1 MKLKE
6 KYRFLRLN
14 FWYNKCTEKER
25 SRSCFYLVMGG
36 EISMRKRLVS
46 TALICGILSVSMLNG
61 CGKKAADATA
71 GTAAIQENS
80 SAEETTTQAKE
91 SSAEETKAEEEG
103 QENQEN
109 QDSAAIVPVTVD
121 YSYDGDWKDQ
131 KTLFSSKVAQIK
143 LMDDSHEKLQ
153 DALKALNQSALD
165 DQKSVIDENKE
176 YAEQEY
182 ASNPDMVEYTFDR
195 DILVA
200 RSDETVLSMAVMEG
214 SYLGGAHP
222 FGMTTGRTYDTQTG
236 KELSLKDVV
245 SDYDGIY
252 EYVKKQLEEN
262 YDQSM
267 FFEDYQDTLQK
278 MFYDESGDYGT
289 VQWTISQTG
298 LSIYFNQYDLAP
310 YVAGSQQVDISFKEQ
325 PQLFQ
330 SKYVVEKESYSKVIR
345 ENSSCFADVNG
356 DGKEEEISYSVA
368 RDEYGFGGAITVTCD
383 GQTFDTAE
391 VDKDASDAYG
401 AYGAYSSE
409 GYVLHTSDGR
419 TYLYLQHLDDNDYR
433 YVNIFRLD
441 QGRPSYVGYEGMAW
455 YNTQILDPDSF
466 MLYTR
471 LDVLGTYYG
480 MKRYHVDEAGLPA
493 SDDEAYVI
501 NESSMLQSTRD
512 LEVTILEEN
521 GSETEATV
529 LSGTG
534 YTIFRTDGASY
545 ADAHLNDGRDCR
557 IQIKEGSRGW
567 GWDIDGVSEEE
578 CFEWLPYAG

>member
-61 CGKKAADATA
+61 CGKKTADATA
-71 GTAAIQENS
+71 GTTAIQENS

-109 QDSAAIVPVTVD
+109 QDPAAIVPVTVD

-310 YVAGSQQVDISFKEQ
+310 YVAGSQQVDIFFKAQ

-330 SKYVVEKESYSKVIR
+330 SRYVVEKESYSKVIR

-433 YVNIFRLD
+433 YMNVFRLD
-441 QGRPSYVGYEGMAW
+441 RGMPSYVGYEGMAW

-466 MLYTR
+466 ILYTR

-501 NESSMLQSTRD
+501 NESSMIRSTRD
-512 LEVTILEEN
+512 LAVMILEEN

-529 LSGTG
+529 PSGTG

>member
-61 CGKKAADATA
+61 CGKKTADATA
-71 GTAAIQENS
+71 GTTAIQENS

-391 VDKDASDAYG
+391 IDKDASDAYG

-433 YVNIFRLD
+433 YVNVFRLD

-501 NESSMLQSTRD
+501 NESSMLRSTRD
-512 LEVTILEEN
+512 LAVTILEKN

-529 LSGTG
+529 PSGTG

>member
-383 GQTFDTAE
+383 GQIFDTAE
-391 VDKDASDAYG
+391 VDKDTSDAYG

-433 YVNIFRLD
+433 YVNVFRLD

-501 NESSMLQSTRD
+501 NESSMLRSTRD
-512 LEVTILEEN
+512 LAVTILEKN

-529 LSGTG
+529 PSGTG

>member
-1 MKLKE
+1 
-6 KYRFLRLN
+6 
-14 FWYNKCTEKER
+14 
-25 SRSCFYLVMGG
+25 
-36 EISMRKRLVS
+36 MRKRLVS

-383 GQTFDTAE
+383 GQIFDTAE

-433 YVNIFRLD
+433 YVNVFRLD

-480 MKRYHVDEAGLPA
+480 MKRYHVDEDGLPA

-512 LEVTILEEN
+512 LAVTILEKN

-529 LSGTG
+529 PSGTG

>member
-1 MKLKE
+1 
-6 KYRFLRLN
+6 
-14 FWYNKCTEKER
+14 
-25 SRSCFYLVMGG
+25 
-36 EISMRKRLVS
+36 MRKRLVS

-103 QENQEN
+103 QENQ
-109 QDSAAIVPVTVD
+109 DSAATVPVTVD

-252 EYVKKQLEEN
+252 EYVKKQLKEN

-310 YVAGSQQVDISFKEQ
+310 YVAGSQQVDISFKDQ

-391 VDKDASDAYG
+391 IDKDASDAYG

-433 YVNIFRLD
+433 YVNVFRLD

-501 NESSMLQSTRD
+501 NESSMLRSTRD
-512 LEVTILEEN
+512 LAVTILEKN

-529 LSGTG
+529 PSGTG

-578 CFEWLPYAG
+578 CFEWFPYAG

>member
-1 MKLKE
+1 
-6 KYRFLRLN
+6 
-14 FWYNKCTEKER
+14 
-25 SRSCFYLVMGG
+25 
-36 EISMRKRLVS
+36 MRKRLVS

-103 QENQEN
+103 QEK

-310 YVAGSQQVDISFKEQ
+310 YVAGSQQVDISFKAQ

-330 SKYVVEKESYSKVIR
+330 SRYVVEKESYSKVIR

-391 VDKDASDAYG
+391 IDKDASDAYG

-433 YVNIFRLD
+433 YVNVFRLD

-501 NESSMLQSTRD
+501 NESSMLRSTRD
-512 LEVTILEEN
+512 LAVTILEKN

-529 LSGTG
+529 PSGTG

>member
-1 MKLKE
+1 MIL
-6 KYRFLRLN
+6 LL
-14 FWYNKCTEKER
+14 T
-25 SRSCFYLVMGG
+25 VMGG
-36 EISMRKRLVS
+36 ERSMRKRLVS

-61 CGKKAADATA
+61 CGKKTADATA
-71 GTAAIQENS
+71 GTTAIQENS

-289 VQWTISQTG
+289 VQWTISQTE

-433 YVNIFRLD
+433 YVNVFRLD

-501 NESSMLQSTRD
+501 NESSMLRSTRD
-512 LEVTILEEN
+512 LAVTILEKN

-529 LSGTG
+529 PSGTG

>member
-1 MKLKE
+1 
-6 KYRFLRLN
+6 
-14 FWYNKCTEKER
+14 
-25 SRSCFYLVMGG
+25 MGG
-36 EISMRKRLVS
+36 ERSMRKRLVS

-200 RSDETVLSMAVMEG
+200 RSDETVLSMAVMES

-222 FGMTTGRTYDTQTG
+222 FGATIGRTYDTQTG

-433 YVNIFRLD
+433 YVNVFRLD

-512 LEVTILEEN
+512 LEVTILEKN

-529 LSGTG
+529 PSGTG

-545 ADAHLNDGRDCR
+545 ADAHLDDGRDCR

>member
-391 VDKDASDAYG
+391 IDKDASDAYG
-401 AYGAYSSE
+401 AYGTYSSE

-433 YVNIFRLD
+433 YVNVFRLD

-529 LSGTG
+529 PSGTG

-545 ADAHLNDGRDCR
+545 ADAHLNDGRNCR

>member
-1 MKLKE
+1 
-6 KYRFLRLN
+6 
-14 FWYNKCTEKER
+14 
-25 SRSCFYLVMGG
+25 MGG
-36 EISMRKRLVS
+36 ERSMRKRLVS

-61 CGKKAADATA
+61 CGKKTADATA
-71 GTAAIQENS
+71 GTTAIQENS
-80 SAEETTTQAKE
+80 SAEETTTEAKE
-91 SSAEETKAEEEG
+91 SSAEETKVEGEG
-103 QENQEN
+103 QVNQEN
-109 QDSAAIVPVTVD
+109 QDPAAIVPVTVD

-131 KTLFSSKVAQIK
+131 KTLFFSKVAQIK
-143 LMDDSHEKLQ
+143 LLDDDHKKLQ
-153 DALKALNQSALD
+153 DVLKALNQSALD

-200 RSDETVLSMAVMEG
+200 RSDETVLSMAVMES

-222 FGMTTGRTYDTQTG
+222 FGATIGRTYDTQTG

-252 EYVKKQLEEN
+252 EYVKTQLEEN

-310 YVAGSQQVDISFKEQ
+310 YVAGSQQVDISFKAQ

-330 SKYVVEKESYSKVIR
+330 SRYVVEKESYTKVIR
-345 ENSSCFADVNG
+345 ENNSCFADVDG

-383 GQTFDTAE
+383 GQTFDTTE

-433 YVNIFRLD
+433 YVNVFRLD

-512 LEVTILEEN
+512 LAVTILEEN

-529 LSGTG
+529 PSGTG

-578 CFEWLPYAG
+578 CFERLPYAG

>member
-310 YVAGSQQVDISFKEQ
+310 YVAGSQQVDISFKAQ

-391 VDKDASDAYG
+391 IDKDASDAYG

-433 YVNIFRLD
+433 YVNVFRLD

-501 NESSMLQSTRD
+501 NESSMLRSTRD
-512 LEVTILEEN
+512 LAVTILEKN

-529 LSGTG
+529 PSGTG

>member
-310 YVAGSQQVDISFKEQ
+310 YVAGSQQVDISFKAQ

-330 SKYVVEKESYSKVIR
+330 SRYVVEKESYSKVIR

-391 VDKDASDAYG
+391 IDKDASDAYG

-433 YVNIFRLD
+433 YVNVFRLD

-529 LSGTG
+529 PSGTG

-545 ADAHLNDGRDCR
+545 ADAHLNDGRNCR

>member
-289 VQWTISQTG
+289 VQWTISQTE

-433 YVNIFRLD
+433 YVNVFRLD

-501 NESSMLQSTRD
+501 NESSMLRSTRD
-512 LEVTILEEN
+512 LAVTILEKN

-529 LSGTG
+529 PSGTG

>member
-1 MKLKE
+1 
-6 KYRFLRLN
+6 
-14 FWYNKCTEKER
+14 
-25 SRSCFYLVMGG
+25 MGG
-36 EISMRKRLVS
+36 EKSMRKCLVS

-61 CGKKAADATA
+61 CGKKAADAVA

-103 QENQEN
+103 QEN

-391 VDKDASDAYG
+391 IDKDASDAYG

-433 YVNIFRLD
+433 YVNVFRLD

-501 NESSMLQSTRD
+501 NESSMLRSTRD
-512 LEVTILEEN
+512 LAVTILEKN

-529 LSGTG
+529 PSGTG

-545 ADAHLNDGRDCR
+545 ADAHLNDGRYCR

>member
-1 MKLKE
+1 
-6 KYRFLRLN
+6 
-14 FWYNKCTEKER
+14 
-25 SRSCFYLVMGG
+25 
-36 EISMRKRLVS
+36 MRKRLVS

-103 QENQEN
+103 QENQ
-109 QDSAAIVPVTVD
+109 DSAATVPVTVD

-252 EYVKKQLEEN
+252 EYVKKTMTSPCFLRITRTLFRKC
-262 YDQSM
+262 SM
-267 FFEDYQDTLQK
+267 MKVAIMEPC
-278 MFYDESGDYGT
+278 SGP
-289 VQWTISQTG
+289 
-298 LSIYFNQYDLAP
+298 FP
-310 YVAGSQQVDISFKEQ
+310 
-325 PQLFQ
+325 
-330 SKYVVEKESYSKVIR
+330 R
-345 ENSSCFADVNG
+345 
-356 DGKEEEISYSVA
+356 
-368 RDEYGFGGAITVTCD
+368 
-383 GQTFDTAE
+383 
-391 VDKDASDAYG
+391 
-401 AYGAYSSE
+401 
-409 GYVLHTSDGR
+409 
-419 TYLYLQHLDDNDYR
+419 
-433 YVNIFRLD
+433 
-441 QGRPSYVGYEGMAW
+441 QG
-455 YNTQILDPDSF
+455 
-466 MLYTR
+466 
-471 LDVLGTYYG
+471 
-480 MKRYHVDEAGLPA
+480 
-493 SDDEAYVI
+493 
-501 NESSMLQSTRD
+501 
-512 LEVTILEEN
+512 
-521 GSETEATV
+521 
-529 LSGTG
+529 
-534 YTIFRTDGASY
+534 
-545 ADAHLNDGRDCR
+545 
-557 IQIKEGSRGW
+557 
-567 GWDIDGVSEEE
+567 
-578 CFEWLPYAG
+578 

>member
-1 MKLKE
+1 
-6 KYRFLRLN
+6 
-14 FWYNKCTEKER
+14 
-25 SRSCFYLVMGG
+25 MGG

-103 QENQEN
+103 QEN

-310 YVAGSQQVDISFKEQ
+310 YVAGSQQVDISFKAQ

-330 SKYVVEKESYSKVIR
+330 SRYVVEKESYSKVIR

-391 VDKDASDAYG
+391 IDKDASDAYG

-433 YVNIFRLD
+433 YVNVFRLD

-501 NESSMLQSTRD
+501 NESSMLRSTRD
-512 LEVTILEEN
+512 LAVTILEKN

-529 LSGTG
+529 PSGTG

>member
-1 MKLKE
+1 
-6 KYRFLRLN
+6 
-14 FWYNKCTEKER
+14 
-25 SRSCFYLVMGG
+25 MGG
-36 EISMRKRLVS
+36 EMSMRKRLVS

-433 YVNIFRLD
+433 YVNVFRLD

-501 NESSMLQSTRD
+501 NESSMLRSTRD
-512 LEVTILEEN
+512 LAVTILEKN

>member
-383 GQTFDTAE
+383 GQIFDTAE
-391 VDKDASDAYG
+391 IDKDASDAYG

-433 YVNIFRLD
+433 YVNVFRLD

-529 LSGTG
+529 PSGTG

>member
-1 MKLKE
+1 
-6 KYRFLRLN
+6 
-14 FWYNKCTEKER
+14 
-25 SRSCFYLVMGG
+25 
-36 EISMRKRLVS
+36 MRKRLVS

-61 CGKKAADATA
+61 CGKKAADAVA

-109 QDSAAIVPVTVD
+109 QENQDPAAIVPVTVD

-401 AYGAYSSE
+401 AYGAYASE

-433 YVNIFRLD
+433 YVNVFRLD

-501 NESSMLQSTRD
+501 NESSMLRSTRD
-512 LEVTILEEN
+512 LAVTILEKN

>member
-1 MKLKE
+1 
-6 KYRFLRLN
+6 
-14 FWYNKCTEKER
+14 
-25 SRSCFYLVMGG
+25 MGG
-36 EISMRKRLVS
+36 EKSMRKCLVS
-46 TALICGILSVSMLNG
+46 TALICGILSVSMLGG
-61 CGKKAADATA
+61 CGRKAADATA

-80 SAEETTTQAKE
+80 SAEETTTEAKE
-91 SSAEETKAEEEG
+91 SSAEETKTEE
-103 QENQEN
+103 ENQEN
-109 QDSAAIVPVTVD
+109 QDPAAIVPVTVD
-121 YSYDGDWKDQ
+121 YNYDGDWKDQ
-131 KTLFSSKVAQIK
+131 TTLFFSKVAQIK
-143 LMDDSHEKLQ
+143 LLDDDHKKLQ
-153 DALKALNQSALD
+153 DVLKALNQSALD

-200 RSDETVLSMAVMEG
+200 RSDETVLSMAVMES

-222 FGMTTGRTYDTQTG
+222 FGATIGRTYDTQTG

-252 EYVKKQLEEN
+252 EYVKRQLEEN

-310 YVAGSQQVDISFKEQ
+310 YVAGSQQVDISFKAQ

-330 SKYVVEKESYSKVIR
+330 SRYVVEKESYTKVIR
-345 ENSSCFADVNG
+345 ENNSCFADVDG

-368 RDEYGFGGAITVTCD
+368 RDENGFGGAITVTCD

-391 VDKDASDAYG
+391 IDKDASDAYG

-433 YVNIFRLD
+433 YVNVFRLD
-441 QGRPSYVGYEGMAW
+441 QGMPSYVGYEGMAW
-455 YNTQILDPDSF
+455 YNTQILDPDFF

-501 NESSMLQSTRD
+501 NESSMLRSTRD
-512 LEVTILEEN
+512 LAVTILEEN

-529 LSGTG
+529 PSGTG

-557 IQIKEGSRGW
+557 IQIKEGSKGW

-578 CFEWLPYAG
+578 CFEWIPYAG

>member
-1 MKLKE
+1 
-6 KYRFLRLN
+6 
-14 FWYNKCTEKER
+14 
-25 SRSCFYLVMGG
+25 
-36 EISMRKRLVS
+36 MRKRLVS

-61 CGKKAADATA
+61 CGKKTADATA
-71 GTAAIQENS
+71 GITAIQENS

-91 SSAEETKAEEEG
+91 SSAEETKAEKEG
-103 QENQEN
+103 QENQ
-109 QDSAAIVPVTVD
+109 DPAAIVPVTVD

-383 GQTFDTAE
+383 GQIFDTAE

-433 YVNIFRLD
+433 YVNVFRLD

-512 LEVTILEEN
+512 LEVTILEKN

-529 LSGTG
+529 PSGTG

>member
-1 MKLKE
+1 
-6 KYRFLRLN
+6 
-14 FWYNKCTEKER
+14 
-25 SRSCFYLVMGG
+25 
-36 EISMRKRLVS
+36 MRKRLVS

-61 CGKKAADATA
+61 CGKKTADATA
-71 GTAAIQENS
+71 GTTAIQENS

-109 QDSAAIVPVTVD
+109 QDPAAIVPVTVD

-310 YVAGSQQVDISFKEQ
+310 YVAGSQQVDIFFKAQ

-330 SKYVVEKESYSKVIR
+330 SRYVVEKESYSKVIR

-433 YVNIFRLD
+433 YMNVFRLD
-441 QGRPSYVGYEGMAW
+441 RGMPSYVGYEGMAW
-455 YNTQILDPDSF
+455 YNTQILDPDPF
-466 MLYTR
+466 ILYTR

-501 NESSMLQSTRD
+501 NESSMIRSTRD
-512 LEVTILEEN
+512 LAVMILEEN

-529 LSGTG
+529 PSGTG

>member
-1 MKLKE
+1 
-6 KYRFLRLN
+6 
-14 FWYNKCTEKER
+14 
-25 SRSCFYLVMGG
+25 
-36 EISMRKRLVS
+36 MRKRLVS

-501 NESSMLQSTRD
+501 NESSMLRSTRD
-512 LEVTILEEN
+512 LAVTILEKN

-529 LSGTG
+529 PSGTG

>member
-1 MKLKE
+1 M
-6 KYRFLRLN
+6 
-14 FWYNKCTEKER
+14 
-25 SRSCFYLVMGG
+25 
-36 EISMRKRLVS
+36 
-46 TALICGILSVSMLNG
+46 
-61 CGKKAADATA
+61 
-71 GTAAIQENS
+71 
-80 SAEETTTQAKE
+80 
-91 SSAEETKAEEEG
+91 
-103 QENQEN
+103 
-109 QDSAAIVPVTVD
+109 
-121 YSYDGDWKDQ
+121 
-131 KTLFSSKVAQIK
+131 
-143 LMDDSHEKLQ
+143 
-153 DALKALNQSALD
+153 
-165 DQKSVIDENKE
+165 
-176 YAEQEY
+176 
-182 ASNPDMVEYTFDR
+182 
-195 DILVA
+195 
-200 RSDETVLSMAVMEG
+200 
-214 SYLGGAHP
+214 
-222 FGMTTGRTYDTQTG
+222 
-236 KELSLKDVV
+236 V

-433 YVNIFRLD
+433 YVNVFRLD

-455 YNTQILDPDSF
+455 YNTPDLRSGF
-466 MLYTR
+466 LYVVYKTGCSGN
-471 LDVLGTYYG
+471 LLW
-480 MKRYHVDEAGLPA
+480 HE
-493 SDDEAYVI
+493 
-501 NESSMLQSTRD
+501 
-512 LEVTILEEN
+512 EV
-521 GSETEATV
+521 S
-529 LSGTG
+529 
-534 YTIFRTDGASY
+534 
-545 ADAHLNDGRDCR
+545 CR
-557 IQIKEGSRGW
+557 
-567 GWDIDGVSEEE
+567 
-578 CFEWLPYAG
+578 

>member
-1 MKLKE
+1 
-6 KYRFLRLN
+6 
-14 FWYNKCTEKER
+14 
-25 SRSCFYLVMGG
+25 MGG
-36 EISMRKRLVS
+36 ERSMRKRLVS

-80 SAEETTTQAKE
+80 SAEETTTQAEE

-103 QENQEN
+103 QVN

-131 KTLFSSKVAQIK
+131 KTLFSSKVAQIT

-298 LSIYFNQYDLAP
+298 LSIYFNQYDLAS
-310 YVAGSQQVDISFKEQ
+310 YVAGSQQVDISFKDQ
-325 PQLFQ
+325 SQLFQ

-368 RDEYGFGGAITVTCD
+368 RDEYGFGGAITVSCD

-409 GYVLHTSDGR
+409 GYVLHTSNGR

-433 YVNIFRLD
+433 YVNVFRLD
-441 QGRPSYVGYEGMAW
+441 CGMPSYVGYEGMAW

-466 MLYTR
+466 ILYTR

-493 SDDEAYVI
+493 SDDETYVI
-501 NESSMLQSTRD
+501 NESSMIRSTRD
-512 LEVTILEEN
+512 LAVTILEEN

-529 LSGTG
+529 PSGTG

>member
-1 MKLKE
+1 
-6 KYRFLRLN
+6 
-14 FWYNKCTEKER
+14 
-25 SRSCFYLVMGG
+25 
-36 EISMRKRLVS
+36 MRKRLVS

-61 CGKKAADATA
+61 CGKKTADATA
-71 GTAAIQENS
+71 GTTAIQENS
-80 SAEETTTQAKE
+80 SAEETTTEAKE

-103 QENQEN
+103 QVNQEN
-109 QDSAAIVPVTVD
+109 QDPAAIVPVTVD

-131 KTLFSSKVAQIK
+131 KTLFFSKVAQIK
-143 LMDDSHEKLQ
+143 LLDDDHKKLQ
-153 DALKALNQSALD
+153 DVLKALNQSALD

-200 RSDETVLSMAVMEG
+200 RSDETVLSMAVMES

-222 FGMTTGRTYDTQTG
+222 FCATIGRTYDTQTG

-252 EYVKKQLEEN
+252 EYVKTQLEEN

-310 YVAGSQQVDISFKEQ
+310 YAAGSQQVDISFKAQ

-330 SKYVVEKESYSKVIR
+330 SRYVVEKESYTKVIR
-345 ENSSCFADVNG
+345 ENNSCFADVDG

-368 RDEYGFGGAITVTCD
+368 HDEYGFGGAITVTCD

-433 YVNIFRLD
+433 YVNVFRLD
-441 QGRPSYVGYEGMAW
+441 QGMPSYVGYEGMAW
-455 YNTQILDPDSF
+455 YNAQILDPDSF

-501 NESSMLQSTRD
+501 NESSMLRSTRD
-512 LEVTILEEN
+512 LAVTILEKN

-529 LSGTG
+529 PSGTG

>member
-143 LMDDSHEKLQ
+143 LMDDSHEKIQ

-310 YVAGSQQVDISFKEQ
+310 YVAGSQQVDISFKAQ

-330 SKYVVEKESYSKVIR
+330 SRYVVEKESYSKVIR

-391 VDKDASDAYG
+391 IDKDASDAYG

-433 YVNIFRLD
+433 YVNVFRLD

-493 SDDEAYVI
+493 SDDETYVI
-501 NESSMLQSTRD
+501 NESSMIRSTRD
-512 LEVTILEEN
+512 LAVTILEEN

-529 LSGTG
+529 PSGTG

>member
-1 MKLKE
+1 
-6 KYRFLRLN
+6 
-14 FWYNKCTEKER
+14 
-25 SRSCFYLVMGG
+25 
-36 EISMRKRLVS
+36 MRKRLVS

-391 VDKDASDAYG
+391 IDKDASDAYG

-433 YVNIFRLD
+433 YVNVFRLD

-501 NESSMLQSTRD
+501 NESSMLRSTRD
-512 LEVTILEEN
+512 LAVTILEKN

-529 LSGTG
+529 PSGTG

>member
-391 VDKDASDAYG
+391 IDKDASDAYG

-501 NESSMLQSTRD
+501 NESSMLRSTRD
-512 LEVTILEEN
+512 LAVTILEKN

-529 LSGTG
+529 PSGTG

>member
-310 YVAGSQQVDISFKEQ
+310 YVAGSQQVDISFKDQ

-433 YVNIFRLD
+433 YVNVFRLD

-512 LEVTILEEN
+512 LEVTILEKN

-529 LSGTG
+529 PSGTG

>member
-1 MKLKE
+1 
-6 KYRFLRLN
+6 
-14 FWYNKCTEKER
+14 
-25 SRSCFYLVMGG
+25 MGG
-36 EISMRKRLVS
+36 ERSMRKRLVS

-61 CGKKAADATA
+61 CGKKAADAVA

-109 QDSAAIVPVTVD
+109 QDPAAIVPVTVD

-401 AYGAYSSE
+401 AYGAYASE

-433 YVNIFRLD
+433 YVNVFRLD

-501 NESSMLQSTRD
+501 SESSMLRSTRD
-512 LEVTILEEN
+512 LAVTILEKN

>member
-1 MKLKE
+1 
-6 KYRFLRLN
+6 
-14 FWYNKCTEKER
+14 
-25 SRSCFYLVMGG
+25 
-36 EISMRKRLVS
+36 MRKRLVS

-200 RSDETVLSMAVMEG
+200 RSDETVLSMAVMES
-214 SYLGGAHP
+214 SYLGGAHS
-222 FGMTTGRTYDTQTG
+222 FCATIGRTYDTQTG

-252 EYVKKQLEEN
+252 EYVKTQLEEN

-391 VDKDASDAYG
+391 IDKDASDAYG
-401 AYGAYSSE
+401 AYGTYSSE

-433 YVNIFRLD
+433 YVNVFRLD

-529 LSGTG
+529 PSGTG

-545 ADAHLNDGRDCR
+545 ADAHLNDGRNCR

>member
-222 FGMTTGRTYDTQTG
+222 FGMTTGRTYDTQIG

-383 GQTFDTAE
+383 GQIFDTAE

-433 YVNIFRLD
+433 YVNVFRLD

-501 NESSMLQSTRD
+501 NESSMLRSTRD
-512 LEVTILEEN
+512 LAVTILEKN

-529 LSGTG
+529 PSGTG

>member
-252 EYVKKQLEEN
+252 EYVKTQLEEN

-433 YVNIFRLD
+433 YVNVFRLD

-501 NESSMLQSTRD
+501 NESSMLRSTRD
-512 LEVTILEEN
+512 LAEKW
-521 GSETEATV
+521 
-529 LSGTG
+529 
-534 YTIFRTDGASY
+534 F
-545 ADAHLNDGRDCR
+545 
-557 IQIKEGSRGW
+557 
-567 GWDIDGVSEEE
+567 
-578 CFEWLPYAG
+578 